1 MFEFYS
7 YLLFHT
13 HIHAHYFFQAIEA
26 LVSHEDTAWIVVPL
40 VVDASTAP
48 DLQAIKL
55 SGNFHGGDTGNYDQC
70 HGVLSSVGFHHCLAG
85 STNLEHSLGVVSSP
99 FAGLCVPQV
108 CSYTELQDSLFSQG
122 LHQIIHDF
130 NKYPQNVSE
139 GAFEQGNRY
148 LYVIKETLAVASY
161 LRTGFTCGDHA
172 YPDMEQNHFAFIV
185 MCALLSLVMAAIV
198 SSLSRYVKKLST
210 TPQSPLNKSD
220 ESYQMNEHD
229 LKTLEVERPAAMAS
243 STSWEIFESTF
254 NFRQNAIKIIFTVNN
269 DERGNYRAFDALR
282 VLSILW

>member
-1 MFEFYS
+1 
-7 YLLFHT
+7 
-13 HIHAHYFFQAIEA
+13 
-26 LVSHEDTAWIVVPL
+26 
-40 VVDASTAP
+40 VDASTAP

-122 LHQIIHDF
+122 LHQIIHDYY
-130 NKYPQNVSE
+130 KYPQNVSE
-139 GAFEQGNRY
+139 GAFEQGSRY

-161 LRTGFTCGDHA
+161 LHTGFTCGDHA
-172 YPDMEQNHFAFIV
+172 YPDMQQNHFAFIV
-185 MCALLSLVMAAIV
+185 MSALLSLVMAAIV

-210 TPQSPLNKSD
+210 TTPQLPLNKSY
-220 ESYQMNEHD
+220 ESYQMNEHG
-229 LKTLEVERPAAMAS
+229 LKTKEEEGPTAIA
-243 STSWEIFESTF
+243 STSWEIFESAF